1 MALLPLVEM
10 GTAQPI
16 ITGYDILRPI
26 IDFLTIMYNLTIA
39 VVQLRT
45 IVVLALI
52 KLSCAYKRT
61 NLLTDDLID
70 RKHFR
75 KGTV

>member
-39 VVQLRT
+39 VVQMRS
-45 IVVLALI
+45 IVELWL
-52 KLSCAYKRT
+52 
-61 NLLTDDLID
+61 
-70 RKHFR
+70 
-75 KGTV
+75 